1 MLKTVSTQTCAFIN
15 TAQNL
20 IKPNSLYEHSIMS
33 ELDYLIGNKIS
44 LVSQGDIK
52 YEGVL
57 FSINAQDSS
66 IVLQQGT

>member
-1 MLKTVSTQTCAFIN
+1 
-15 TAQNL
+15 
-20 IKPNSLYEHSIMS
+20 MS